1 MGADYDDSLDL
12 KKVLGSEITE
22 ELQNLNGYVP
32 SKFNVIL
39 DLANKLKNDGQKILL
54 WGRYIDSIKR
64 LSTFLQ
70 NNGFYGDY
78 IVGET
83 STKGGT
89 ESERSKIVN
98 QFKNNKSYDFLIS
111 SPMVL
116 GESVSLHKSCH
127 HAIYFEMD
135 YNAAPYFQSRDRIHR
150 VWLDENNNQLDYE
163 TNYYNIVSRLNSNTT
178 TIDDKIFNNVNKK
191 LKRMLN
197 IINDDIPL
205 FSYNLDK
212 ERDLLIKEIINDYQS

>member
-1 MGADYDDSLDL
+1 MGAEYDDSLDL

-39 DLANKLKNDGQKILL
+39 DLANKLKNDGKKILL

-70 NNGFYGDY
+70 NNGFCGDY

-116 GESVSLHKSCH
+116 GESVSLHRSCH

-150 VWLDENNNQLDYE
+150 VWLDENNNQRDYE

-178 TIDDKIFNNVNKK
+178 TIDDKIFNNVKK
-191 LKRMLN
+191 N
-197 IINDDIPL
+197 
-205 FSYNLDK
+205 
-212 ERDLLIKEIINDYQS
+212 